1 MAVAIDY
8 ENEMH
13 YSMKVENTDNFFFKI
28 WNISLLPKVVSQ
40 PKWHRDSVIE
50 IKDLANVEE
59 LINAIQRKDVAM
71 PRVDPIRNVRSSSGS
86 YEVAAADIDAD
97 IHKDASAD
105 CGCCCNGHINLIHLP
120 GIKMADVDPF
130 STLMAADVIPNVY
143 PEAEDDEVVGDLPL
157 PGEND
162 DLYAV
167 LIALETM
174 FDLYV
179 CRQKDAKTSLSLID
193 FKR

>member
-1 MAVAIDY
+1 ML
-8 ENEMH
+8 
-13 YSMKVENTDNFFFKI
+13 K
-28 WNISLLPKVVSQ
+28 
-40 PKWHRDSVIE
+40 
-50 IKDLANVEE
+50 
-59 LINAIQRKDVAM
+59 
-71 PRVDPIRNVRSSSGS
+71 VDPIKIVRSSIGV
-86 YEVAAADIDAD
+86 YEVAADVDAD
-97 IHKDASAD
+97 VNKDDSTD
-105 CGCCCNGHINLIHLP
+105 CGCCCNGHINLTHLP

-157 PGEND
+157 PGEKD

-179 CRQKDAKTSLSLID
+179 CRQKDAKTSLSH
-193 FKR
+193 

>member
-1 MAVAIDY
+1 MI
-8 ENEMH
+8 
-13 YSMKVENTDNFFFKI
+13 KI
-28 WNISLLPKVVSQ
+28 
-40 PKWHRDSVIE
+40 
-50 IKDLANVEE
+50 
-59 LINAIQRKDVAM
+59 IQRKNFAM
-71 PRVDPIRNVRSSSGS
+71 LRVDPIMIVKSSIGV
-86 YEVAAADIDAD
+86 YEVAADVDAYVN
-97 IHKDASAD
+97 KDASAD

-157 PGEND
+157 PGEKD

>member
-1 MAVAIDY
+1 
-8 ENEMH
+8 
-13 YSMKVENTDNFFFKI
+13 
-28 WNISLLPKVVSQ
+28 
-40 PKWHRDSVIE
+40 
-50 IKDLANVEE
+50 
-59 LINAIQRKDVAM
+59 M
-71 PRVDPIRNVRSSSGS
+71 PCVDPIRIVLFSSGS

-105 CGCCCNGHINLIHLP
+105 CGCCCNGHINLTHLP

-157 PGEND
+157 PGEKD
-162 DLYAV
+162 DLNAV

-179 CRQKDAKTSLSLID
+179 CRQKDAETSLSLID
-193 FKR
+193 F